1 MDEFLLR
8 DISLQMGEL
17 AAQAEEALEVAREEN
32 GPFVY
37 EPMLMNDVSRLK
49 KIREAAASGSY
60 EAFYHAVSELTF
72 DRLAAARSKEIDP
85 EKKAYVSDLR
95 IRVKKAAEKCRG
107 YLWKPVTGSSNR
119 GDQKYQNCDPG
130 SFRYGKAF

>member
-1 MDEFLLR
+1 
-8 DISLQMGEL
+8 
-17 AAQAEEALEVAREEN
+17 
-32 GPFVY
+32 
-37 EPMLMNDVSRLK
+37 MNDVSRLK

-95 IRVKKAAEKCRG
+95 IMVKKAAEKCRDT
-107 YLWKPVTGSSNR
+107 YGSQSPEAAIEGIRNTR
-119 GDQKYQNCDPG
+119 IVIQVLLDMVKRFDAAYTEAKRERNVLVLMTWNILRCRCLQ
-130 SFRYGKAF
+130 

>member
-1 MDEFLLR
+1 MRFLLR

-95 IRVKKAAEKCRG
+95 IRVKKR
-107 YLWKPVTGSSNR
+107 
-119 GDQKYQNCDPG
+119 QKNAGIPMEASHRKQQ
-130 SFRYGKAF
+130 